1 VNNILESVYAAVPG
15 DSHIY
20 YEPEYGNIYV
30 EGNQLLDDVQFLTA
44 NEKKDIRL
52 LMEVLNPQDYPMYLS
67 HNSFIVVYASRR
79 AWVEFNK
86 FDRLIDNLTPD
97 IIISS
102 LPLDN
107 DWFLVAVA
115 NEDHVY

>member
-1 VNNILESVYAAVPG
+1 MNNILESSYAAVPG

-20 YEPEYGNIYV
+20 YEPEYENIYV
-30 EGNQLLDDVQFLTA
+30 GGNQLLDDVQYLTA
-44 NEKKDIRL
+44 HEKKDIRL
-52 LMEVLNPQDYPMYLS
+52 LIEVLNPQDYPMYLS
-67 HNSFIVVYASRR
+67 HNTYIVVYAGRR

-86 FDRLIDNLTPD
+86 FDRQIDNLTPD

-102 LPLDN
+102 LALDD